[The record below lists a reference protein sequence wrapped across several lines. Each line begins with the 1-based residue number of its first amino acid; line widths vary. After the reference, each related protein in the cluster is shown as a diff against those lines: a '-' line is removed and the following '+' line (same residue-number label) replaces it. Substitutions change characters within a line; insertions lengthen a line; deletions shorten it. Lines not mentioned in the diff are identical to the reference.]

1 MEALLDWFRE
11 RGVRKVD
18 LTASA
23 DGEPL
28 YASLGFVRTPDPAM
42 QAAPLSRLGS

>member
-11 RGVRKVD
+11 RGVRRVD
-18 LTASA
+18 LRASEE
-23 DGEPL
+23 GEPL

-42 QAAPLSRLGS
+42 RLTL